1 MGFIFRA
8 RPWYFIVAFSCAA
21 LLGYG
26 LYVQYVDFL
35 DPCPLCIFQRIA
47 FMWIGAVALVAF
59 LHNPGPTGRWT
70 YATLISL
77 GGIVGTGIAGRHV
90 WLQNLPPDQVPECGQ
105 GLNYMLET
113 MPFTDALSQVLRGS
127 GECATIDWTFL
138 GLSMP
143 NWSLIWYIGITVVTI
158 VVTVRANAREKSA

>member
-1 MGFIFRA
+1 MGILFRA

-21 LLGYG
+21 LLAYGY
-26 LYVQYVDFL
+26 YVQYVDFL

-47 FMWIGAVALVAF
+47 FMWITAVAFVAF
-59 LHNPGPTGRWT
+59 VHNPGNTGRWV

-77 GGIVGTGIAGRHV
+77 GGIAGIIIAGRHT
-90 WLQNLPPDQVPECGQ
+90 WLQNLPPDQVPDCGQ
-105 GLNYMLET
+105 GLNYMIDT
-113 MPFTDALSQVLRGS
+113 MPFTDVLSQVFRGS

-143 NWSLIWYIGITVVTI
+143 NWTLIWYIGITLVTI
-158 VVTVRANAREKSA
+158 VVTVRANARQATA

>member
-8 RPWYFIVAFSCAA
+8 RPWYFLVALSCVA

-26 LYVQYVDFL
+26 YYVQHVDFL

-47 FMWIGAVALVAF
+47 LMWMGAVAFVAF
-59 LHNPGPTGRWT
+59 VHNPGSAGRWT
-70 YATLISL
+70 YTTLISL
-77 GGIVGTGIAGRHV
+77 GGLAGIGVASRHV
-90 WLQNLPPDQVPECGQ
+90 WLQSLPPDKVPECGQ
-105 GLNYMLET
+105 GLNYMLDT
-113 MPFTDALSQVLRGS
+113 MPFTDVLSQVFRGS

-143 NWSLIWYIGITVVTI
+143 WWTLIWYIGLTLVTI
-158 VVTVRANAREKSA
+158 IVTVRANARQAIQ